1 MQPVAPSPIPRPG
14 DEIPKELTF
23 GEIKE
28 IIGYF
33 ADAAVRAKRAGF
45 DGLEIH
51 GAHGY
56 LIDQFL
62 SPSSNK
68 RRDIYGG
75 RVRNRARF
83 LIEII
88 GAIKRASGAESTA
101 WNME

>member
-1 MQPVAPSPIPRPG
+1 M
-14 DEIPKELTF
+14 PKELTIE
-23 GEIKE
+23 EIKL

-62 SPSSNK
+62 SLSSNK
-68 RRDIYGG
+68 RKDTYGG
-75 RVRNRARF
+75 DLKNRARF
-83 LIEII
+83 LTEII
-88 GAIKRASGAESTA
+88 KAVK
-101 WNME
+101 